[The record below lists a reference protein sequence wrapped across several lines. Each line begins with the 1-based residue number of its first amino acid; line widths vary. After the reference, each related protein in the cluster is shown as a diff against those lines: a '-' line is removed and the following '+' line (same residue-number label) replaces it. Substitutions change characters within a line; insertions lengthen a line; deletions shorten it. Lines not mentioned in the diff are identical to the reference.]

1 MNNLIKL
8 LGVVLYC
15 VFVTHYVGQIY
26 PSLSFYYYILEF
38 GLLIHV
44 YKVITNNKSNI
55 DDYMGVTYAYTLYPQ
70 LRDVEKKRQVLIK
83 GLVYVQEPESD
94 AGICAAP
101 PIQAAP
107 SEPHICALHN
117 SPSIPP
123 SADRYARQPRAC
135 LAIRDDL
142 AAPQR
147 QRNSPYRCE

>member
-83 GLVYVQEPESD
+83 GLVYALFVFTIICPVIVIATCILLKKNPYILNFLLIAPIVI
-94 AGICAAP
+94 AGIAALAVQ
-101 PIQAAP
+101 IK
-107 SEPHICALHN
+107 EWINIGN
-117 SPSIPP
+117 STRIK
-123 SADRYARQPRAC
+123 Q
-135 LAIRDDL
+135 
-142 AAPQR
+142 Q
-147 QRNSPYRCE
+147 